1 MTNPSGQW
9 FAEEEWDVAVN
20 GNMAAD
26 ESMERTF
33 TTNVAEQ
40 MFIQVVGYEPTAFS
54 VALCMYGVGA
64 KRGEGDPPI
73 AMAKAGNATLN
84 ATVNAATSPETIYDG
99 DHLYT
104 NLRGDFTAAYGSAT
118 TILLTNLPSWITVT
132 APKIVAIGVKPN
144 TGEVDYDW
152 IYNRGSGSL
161 EVSYAAGTITVSG
174 AMPLVNTYDFLVVI
188 EGIPRYQGNNIDGT
202 YHIQVRDEAFTVATR
217 SERVEE
223 IDPLDTKY
231 FPDTVADVTNGT
243 DGTYNYY
250 LDMST
255 HRKGTLQ
262 LELGAGTSAAVV
274 KIYGTVQDDGTAAAS
289 CTYQDI
295 GSATFGAASWTTGSH
310 ILNDNTEKLAGYKY
324 IKVEVV
330 ASGGGDDADWTIYA
344 KRLY

>member
-26 ESMERTF
+26 ESMERVF

-40 MFIQVVGYEPTAFS
+40 MFIQVVGYEPSTFS
-54 VALCMYGVGA
+54 VAICMYGVGA
-64 KRGEGDPPI
+64 KRGEGDPP
-73 AMAKAGNATLN
+73 AVVAQAGHQSIN
-84 ATVNAATSPETIYDG
+84 ATVNAAMSGDASFPG
-99 DHLYT
+99 DHIYS
-104 NLRGDFTAAYGSAT
+104 NLREDFDAAYTSAT
-118 TILLTNLPSWITVT
+118 SLTLTNLPSWLSVT
-132 APKIVAIGVKPN
+132 AEKIVAIGARP
-144 TGEVDYDW
+144 TGTTDWDW
-152 IYNRGSGSL
+152 IYQRGSGNL
-161 EVSYAAGTITVSG
+161 EIAYAAGVITVSG
-174 AMPLVNTYDFLVVI
+174 SLPLIATYEFGVWI
-188 EGIPRYQGNNIDGT
+188 EDIPRYQGSNIDAT
-202 YHIQVRDEAFTVATR
+202 YHLQVRDEAFTVATR

-223 IDPLDTKY
+223 IDPIDTKY
-231 FPDTVADVTNGT
+231 VPDTVADVTNGT

-324 IKVEVV
+324 IKIEVV
-330 ASGGGDDADWTIYA
+330 ASGGGNDADWTIYS